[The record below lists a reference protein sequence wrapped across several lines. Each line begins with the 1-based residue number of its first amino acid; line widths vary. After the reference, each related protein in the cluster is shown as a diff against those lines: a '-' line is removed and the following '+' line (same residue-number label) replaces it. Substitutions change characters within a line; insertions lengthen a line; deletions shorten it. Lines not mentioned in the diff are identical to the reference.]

1 MLQKSDAEMDRYR
14 SDLELSRKET
24 FEVEANLRKEAE
36 ASVKDTKT
44 QTKEKYKKQ
53 IENIEAVNTEN
64 L

>member
-1 MLQKSDAEMDRYR
+1 MDRYR

-24 FEVEANLRKEAE
+24 FEVEANMRKEAE